1 MSRYAYEP
9 HEHEHATFRHAM
21 DKNAL
26 TIWVVGMAVLAFMMA
41 LPALV

>member
-1 MSRYAYEP
+1 MNRFAYAP
-9 HEHEHATFRHAM
+9 HEHENATFRQIL

-26 TIWVVGMAVLAFMMA
+26 TIWLFGIAILAGMMA

>member
-1 MSRYAYEP
+1 MNRFAYDP
-9 HEHEHATFRHAM
+9 HEHEHANFRHFF

-26 TIWVVGMAVLAFMMA
+26 TLWMFGIAALTVMMA